1 MFCRLVNITGLLLAL
16 IWTPVMALNNDR
28 EQPIYIES
36 DELEVDDQQGVSEYR
51 GSVRFTQGSIQLQA
65 DKVVVMEVEQR
76 LQKVMAY
83 GQPVHLRQL
92 LDEDKGEMRAI
103 ADTME
108 YLVKD
113 DSLVLHGSAKLWQ
126 RGNEFSGEEIIY
138 HLSSETVVA
147 RSDKE
152 QEGRVRIVIQPKV
165 PETRDDSTGEAEAS
179 SP

>member
-1 MFCRLVNITGLLLAL
+1 
-16 IWTPVMALNNDR
+16 MALSSDR

-36 DELEVDDQQGVSEYR
+36 DELEVDDQQGISEYR
-51 GSVRFTQGSIQLQA
+51 GSVRFTQGSIHLQA
-65 DKVVVMEVEQR
+65 DKVVVMGMEQR

-83 GQPVHLRQL
+83 GQPVHLSQQM
-92 LDEDKGEMRAI
+92 DDDKGEMRAI
-103 ADTME
+103 ADTIE

-113 DSLVLHGSAKLWQ
+113 DSLVLHGGAKLWQ
-126 RGNEFSGEEIIY
+126 GGNEFSGEEIIY

-165 PETRDDSTGEAEAS
+165 PETQDDSAGEDEAG